1 MPKIDDLVAYLHKK
15 GTFVEQINKH
25 VICFEQ
31 KFYLDD
37 GSSQNVKLE
46 VHSIEDKLLVK
57 AANDRFPNF
66 CPTRH
71 INYGGF
77 FCIGLDS
84 DIEKLSIKQ
93 WIVIV
98 QEFLV
103 AQHECEISKKWPTK
117 QWAHGDGAI
126 FQSKVEEH
134 YLAFKKNLL
143 GITLDDLQ
151 VNEIDIKGKVLYH
164 IYFNGNLI
172 LIGNKEKVLNKRY
185 SCICDTYGLRKHRSI
200 GKCSSKCAQIIYTV
214 AINDFL
220 RAKAEQEFWDSFISS
235 GKVECCKS
243 MKDCELNCISGGC
256 NVDS

>member
-1 MPKIDDLVAYLHKK
+1 MLKIDDLVAYLHKK

-37 GSSQNVKLE
+37 GCSQNVKLE
-46 VHSIEDKLLVK
+46 VHSIEDKLQVK
-57 AANDRFPNF
+57 AANDRFPSF

-77 FCIGLDS
+77 FCLGLDS
-84 DIEKLSIKQ
+84 DIAKLSIKQ

-134 YLAFKKNLL
+134 YLAFEKNLL
-143 GITLDDLQ
+143 GITLDNLQ
-151 VNEIDIKGKVLYH
+151 VKEIGIKREILYH
-164 IYFNGNLI
+164 IYFEGNLI
-172 LIGNKEKVLNKRY
+172 LVGNKEKVLNKRY
-185 SCICDTYGLRKHRSI
+185 SCICDAYGLKKHRSI

-220 RAKAEQEFWDSFISS
+220 RAKAEREFWDSFISS
-235 GKVECCKS
+235 GKVECCNS
-243 MKDCELNCISGGC
+243 MKDCELNCLLGGC